1 MNTPVHRPDVI
12 ETTSLG
18 AAYLAGL
25 ATGYWSGK
33 DEILAN
39 WKLGRSFEPAM
50 AEDVRNSKIKGW
62 HRAVKCARIWAEDRE
77 N

>member
-1 MNTPVHRPDVI
+1 MQI
-12 ETTSLG
+12 
-18 AAYLAGL
+18 
-25 ATGYWSGK
+25 YWSGK

>member
-1 MNTPVHRPDVI
+1 MVVLLICRVDLFRSKKEFVI
-12 ETTSLG
+12 GTKVLI
-18 AAYLAGL
+18 
-25 ATGYWSGK
+25 
-33 DEILAN
+33 ILAN

>member
-1 MNTPVHRPDVI
+1 MRI
-12 ETTSLG
+12 
-18 AAYLAGL
+18 
-25 ATGYWSGK
+25 YWSGK

-39 WKLGRSFEPAM
+39 WKLGCSFEPAM

-62 HRAVKCARIWAEDRE
+62 HCAVKCARIWAEDRE